1 MVKLALLYTNQPT
14 FCRCC
19 GMQEQKLESVE
30 SELEQT
36 RSDLQLAFKRI
47 ADLQATL
54 EDEILHDSDEEG
66 SDDR

>member
-1 MVKLALLYTNQPT
+1 
-14 FCRCC
+14 
-19 GMQEQKLESVE
+19 MQEQKLESVE

-54 EDEILHDSDEEG
+54 EDEILHDSDEEA